1 MKKQFL
7 LSFVFLMLIF
17 QGISQKGTPTWSV
30 TNTGSSCSYTV
41 CLQISL
47 RNISTQ
53 VISSS
58 EWVCYTIAPG
68 NTAFYQ
74 QTWPVSPAP
83 GYEIAVTS
91 ATATYNTT
99 TFTNMSLTVGSYDV
113 RFGAC
118 NGGPSSNW
126 VTMWNR
132 TGTYSFTIHQDLI
145 VGLQAPE

>member
-7 LSFVFLMLIF
+7 LSFVFLMLLF

-47 RNISTQ
+47 RNSSTQ

-68 NTAFYQ
+68 NTAFYSQ
-74 QTWPVSPAP
+74 AFPVSPAP
-83 GYEIAVTS
+83 GYEIAVTG
-91 ATATYNTT
+91 ATASYGSTIFN
-99 TFTNMSLTVGSYDV
+99 NMSLVIGNTDL

-118 NGGPSSNW
+118 NGGPSSGW
-126 VTMWNR
+126 ITMWDR
-132 TGTYSFTIHQDLI
+132 TGNFSFLIHQDLI
-145 VGLQAPE
+145 VGMQSPE